1 MLHVEQQHTPIP
13 LPFRVMM
20 EGEEHVSVGGFLP
33 FSLPLQKQPE
43 LQKSIVIQSAIDGPF
58 FTTSQLVLQPSLIT
72 ILD

>member
-1 MLHVEQQHTPIP
+1 
-13 LPFRVMM
+13 M

-43 LQKSIVIQSAIDGPF
+43 LQKSIVIQSAIDRPF

>member
-13 LPFRVMM
+13 LPFRVMT
-20 EGEEHVSVGGFLP
+20 EGEEHVSMGGFLP
-33 FSLPLQKQPE
+33 LTLPLLKHQLPKG
-43 LQKSIVIQSAIDGPF
+43 IVNQSAIDRPF